1 MNLTP
6 IKTVAD
12 DIKSIKIQ
20 WATNIAKAGIDI
32 LGKEIQRQKFISVKE
47 FDTFL
52 KQAIVLLKTA
62 RETEPMLFNGLKA
75 CLAGYKNL
83 INKKADFK
91 TIQETLFKTCK
102 TYVQDIET
110 EEALRPLIGAKLIK
124 KWNTIMTHCHSS
136 WVINIL
142 KEAHKQG
149 KNIQVYN
156 TETRPLFQGKET
168 SLDLLKADIP
178 DTMVV
183 DGAAPFFVDNL
194 YESDVDINVVFIGSD
209 AIKLNGDVYNK
220 IGSFAIALSARH
232 SKIPV
237 YIIGS
242 LLKIDTENTV
252 KIEQRPGKELRP
264 DAPKRINIINYAF
277 DMIPAK
283 FITGII
289 TEYGVIKP
297 KDIKKAVKKHY
308 PRMIRSTA
316 KKTSKSK

>member
-1 MNLTP
+1 
-6 IKTVAD
+6 
-12 DIKSIKIQ
+12 
-20 WATNIAKAGIDI
+20 
-32 LGKEIQRQKFISVKE
+32 
-47 FDTFL
+47 
-52 KQAIVLLKTA
+52 
-62 RETEPMLFNGLKA
+62 
-75 CLAGYKNL
+75 
-83 INKKADFK
+83 
-91 TIQETLFKTCK
+91 
-102 TYVQDIET
+102 
-110 EEALRPLIGAKLIK
+110 
-124 KWNTIMTHCHSS
+124 
-136 WVINIL
+136 VINIL

-264 DAPKRINIINYAF
+264 DAPK
-277 DMIPAK
+277 
-283 FITGII
+283 
-289 TEYGVIKP
+289 
-297 KDIKKAVKKHY
+297 
-308 PRMIRSTA
+308 
-316 KKTSKSK
+316 